1 MILNWILGWWSGNA
15 LKDSLGMIGELLI
28 WAVYEI
34 TLSIKI
40 EKTEKQVGQQLGVE
54 SATINVTC

>member
-1 MILNWILGWWSGNA
+1 MILNWILGWWRGNA

-34 TLSIKI
+34 TLSIKT
-40 EKTEKQVGQQLGVE
+40 EKTEKQVGQQLRVE

>member
-1 MILNWILGWWSGNA
+1 MKFIYYVIKSTNHIYYYVILKRLC
-15 LKDSLGMIGELLI
+15 
-28 WAVYEI
+28 
-34 TLSIKI
+34 IKI

>member
-1 MILNWILGWWSGNA
+1 MILNWILGWWRGNA

-34 TLSIKI
+34 TL
-40 EKTEKQVGQQLGVE
+40 EKAMAPHSSTL
-54 SATINVTC
+54 A